1 MTQSPMNALPT
12 EYNECSSDLLSYS
25 SALFMPPSSSLT
37 NSREADWLAWFD
49 GSAKPNP
56 GNCKIAC
63 ILHSPD
69 GKVTQHTAN
78 IGHGD
83 SSDAEYQALIA
94 ALTLLTQQ
102 VTQPETQTVLLRG
115 DSLVVINDVLAVEAK
130 ASRLLSTYRQQAL
143 ELMQSLPRLKL
154 KWVPRHK
161 NIETDQLLR
170 T

>member
-1 MTQSPMNALPT
+1 
-12 EYNECSSDLLSYS
+12 
-25 SALFMPPSSSLT
+25 MPPSSGQK

-56 GNCKIAC
+56 GHCKIAC

-69 GKVTQHTAN
+69 GTITQHTAT

-102 VTQPETQTVLLRG
+102 VTRPETQTILLRG
-115 DSLVVINDVLAVEAK
+115 DSQVVINDVLAIKAK
-130 ASRLLSTYRQQAL
+130 ASKLLSAYRDQAQAL
-143 ELMQSLPRLKL
+143 MSALPHLQL

-161 NIETDQLLR
+161 NTETDQLLR

>member
-1 MTQSPMNALPT
+1 MTQSLINVRPA
-12 EYNECSSDLLSYS
+12 EYNGRSRYLVSYS
-25 SALFMPPSSSLT
+25 STIFMPPHSLK

-56 GNCKIAC
+56 GNCKVAC

-69 GKVTQHTAN
+69 GNVTQHTAN